1 MSGLASHA
9 DVLTGSSRN
18 HSSPTNVRGVGTR
31 DEPLRTFAW
40 EASVGYNEW
49 GIDSSL
55 PWMLAMYVIQGRI
68 RIDWGSPKFGSE
80 RTVKLFCGKL
90 LLTETTTC
98 FSICEHW
105 SPLAR
110 EMVCEQRR
118 TDHTGGYS
126 TTITFWN
133 ILGI

>member
-9 DVLTGSSRN
+9 DVLTDSSRN

-31 DEPLRTFAW
+31 DEPLGTFAW